1 MRNPAR
7 SSTPHP
13 VRNLGGIF
21 AARRDL
27 LRPIRQFVLPGCGL
41 PLDQADI
48 LVELYGVRHLGWTE
62 PESVGEGFVRFQAL
76 VEGLVHDAG
85 MFSRRIA
92 MLEQAGL
99 LETRKAHQV
108 PGVGTKGLHRNTQVA
123 RITAAGKRK
132 IAPVWRRYEEV
143 AERISAKVP
152 AAKLDIHHE
161 VTQFYREEIKRI
173 WPTSAGPAGRRP
185 KPDKVKDHDHA

>member
-1 MRNPAR
+1 MRKSDRTSP
-7 SSTPHP
+7 PHP

-21 AARRDL
+21 AVRRDL

-48 LVELYGVRHLGWTE
+48 LVELHGVRHLDWAE
-62 PESVGEGFVRFQAL
+62 PESVGEGFVRFQVL
-76 VEGLVHDAG
+76 VESLVHDAG

-92 MLEQAGL
+92 LLEQMGL

-108 PGVGTKGLHRNTQVA
+108 PGAGAKGLHRNTQVA

-143 AERISAKVP
+143 AERISAKVS
-152 AAKLDIHHE
+152 AAKLEIHHE
-161 VTQFYREEIKRI
+161 VNQVFREEIRRL
-173 WPTSAGPAGRRP
+173 WPTATGQAMRRS
-185 KPDKVKDHDHA
+185 KPTK